1 MWFLERWLEN
11 PKTVKKLVYLLYL
24 SLIIVSLM
32 GVVNQFAP
40 SAEHEVDEA
49 HTEHEAIEEHTEHEA
64 IEEHTEHEAVEEHT
78 EHEAVE
84 EHTEHTPFVFE
95 KIPIFNAIFGLIMSV
110 ILGLG
115 AKAYGHNIVMK
126 EEDYYDR

>member
-24 SLIIVSLM
+24 SLIIVCLM

-78 EHEAVE
+78 EH
-84 EHTEHTPFVFE
+84 TPFVFE
-95 KIPIFNAIFGLIMSV
+95 KIPIFNAIFGLIMCV

>member
-11 PKTVKKLVYLLYL
+11 PATVKKMVYLLYL
-24 SLIIVSLM
+24 SLIVVCLM
-32 GVVNQFAP
+32 GVVNQFAL

-49 HTEHEAIEEHTEHEA
+49 HTEHEALEEHTEHA
-64 IEEHTEHEAVEEHT
+64 
-78 EHEAVE
+78 
-84 EHTEHTPFVFE
+84 PFVFE
-95 KIPIFNAIFGLIMSV
+95 NIPVFNAIFGLIMCV

-115 AKAYGHNIVMK
+115 AKAYGHNLVMK

>member
-1 MWFLERWLEN
+1 MLREEGFNMWFLERWLEN
-11 PKTVKKLVYLLYL
+11 PATVKKLVYLLYL
-24 SLIIVSLM
+24 SLIVVCLM

-40 SAEHEVDEA
+40 SAEHEADEA
-49 HTEHEAIEEHTEHEA
+49 HTEHEAIEEYTEHA
-64 IEEHTEHEAVEEHT
+64 
-78 EHEAVE
+78 
-84 EHTEHTPFVFE
+84 PFVFE
-95 KIPIFNAIFGLIMSV
+95 NIPIFNAIFGLIMCI

>member
-11 PKTVKKLVYLLYL
+11 PATVKKMVYLLYL
-24 SLIIVSLM
+24 SLVIVCLM

-40 SAEHEVDEA
+40 SAEHEADEA
-49 HTEHEAIEEHTEHEA
+49 
-64 IEEHTEHEAVEEHT
+64 HTEHEAVEEHT

-84 EHTEHTPFVFE
+84 EHTEHEAVEEHAEHDPFVFE
-95 KIPIFNAIFGLIMSV
+95 KIPIFNALFGLIMCV

-115 AKAYGHNIVMK
+115 AKAYGHNLVMK

>member
-11 PKTVKKLVYLLYL
+11 PKTVKKMVYLLYL
-24 SLIIVSLM
+24 SLIIVCLM

-40 SAEHEVDEA
+40 SAEHEVHEA
-49 HTEHEAIEEHTEHEA
+49 NTENEAIEEHTEHEAIEEHTEHEA
-64 IEEHTEHEAVEEHT
+64 IEEHTEHD
-78 EHEAVE
+78 
-84 EHTEHTPFVFE
+84 PFVFE
-95 KIPIFNAIFGLIMSV
+95 NIPVFNALFGLIMCV

-115 AKAYGHNIVMK
+115 AKAYGHNLVMK

>member
-11 PKTVKKLVYLLYL
+11 PATVKKMVYLLYL
-24 SLIIVSLM
+24 SLIIVCLM

-40 SAEHEVDEA
+40 SAEHEVHEA
-49 HTEHEAIEEHTEHEA
+49 NTEHEAIEEHTEHEA

-78 EHEAVE
+78 EHD
-84 EHTEHTPFVFE
+84 PFVFE
-95 KIPIFNAIFGLIMSV
+95 KIPIFNALFGLIMCV

-115 AKAYGHNIVMK
+115 AKAYGHNLVMK

>member
-11 PKTVKKLVYLLYL
+11 PATVKKLVYLLYL
-24 SLIIVSLM
+24 SLIIVCLM

-40 SAEHEVDEA
+40 SAEHEVHEA
-49 HTEHEAIEEHTEHEA
+49 PTEHEALEEHAEH
-64 IEEHTEHEAVEEHT
+64 V
-78 EHEAVE
+78 
-84 EHTEHTPFVFE
+84 PFVFE
-95 KIPIFNAIFGLIMSV
+95 KIPIFNAIFGLIMCV

>member
-11 PKTVKKLVYLLYL
+11 PATVKKMVYLLYL
-24 SLIIVSLM
+24 SLIIVCLM

-40 SAEHEVDEA
+40 SAEREVHEA
-49 HTEHEAIEEHTEHEA
+49 LTEHEALEEHA
-64 IEEHTEHEAVEEHT
+64 
-78 EHEAVE
+78 
-84 EHTEHTPFVFE
+84 PFVFE
-95 KIPIFNAIFGLIMSV
+95 KIPIFNAIFGLIMCV

>member
-24 SLIIVSLM
+24 SLIIVCLM
-32 GVVNQFAP
+32 GVVNQFSP

-49 HTEHEAIEEHTEHEA
+49 
-64 IEEHTEHEAVEEHT
+64 HT

-95 KIPIFNAIFGLIMSV
+95 KIPIFNAIFGLIMCV

>member
-11 PKTVKKLVYLLYL
+11 PATVKKMVYLLYL
-24 SLIIVSLM
+24 SLIIVCLM

-40 SAEHEVDEA
+40 SAEHEADGA
-49 HTEHEAIEEHTEHEA
+49 HTEHEAIEEHTEHA
-64 IEEHTEHEAVEEHT
+64 
-78 EHEAVE
+78 
-84 EHTEHTPFVFE
+84 PFVFE
-95 KIPIFNAIFGLIMSV
+95 EIPIFNAIFGLIMCV

-115 AKAYGHNIVMK
+115 AKAYGHNLVMK

>member
-11 PKTVKKLVYLLYL
+11 PATVKKMVYLLYL
-24 SLIIVSLM
+24 SLIIVCLM

-40 SAEHEVDEA
+40 SAEHEADEA
-49 HTEHEAIEEHTEHEA
+49 HTEHEALEEHTEHA
-64 IEEHTEHEAVEEHT
+64 
-78 EHEAVE
+78 
-84 EHTEHTPFVFE
+84 PFVFE
-95 KIPIFNAIFGLIMSV
+95 KIPIFNAIFGLLMCI

-115 AKAYGHNIVMK
+115 AKAYGHNLVMK

>member
-11 PKTVKKLVYLLYL
+11 PETVKKMVYLLYL
-24 SLIIVSLM
+24 SLIIVCLM

-40 SAEHEVDEA
+40 SAEHEVL
-49 HTEHEAIEEHTEHEA
+49 EEHTEHA
-64 IEEHTEHEAVEEHT
+64 
-78 EHEAVE
+78 
-84 EHTEHTPFVFE
+84 PFVFE
-95 KIPIFNAIFGLIMSV
+95 KIPIFNAIFGLILCV

-115 AKAYGHNIVMK
+115 AKAYGHNLVMK

>member
-11 PKTVKKLVYLLYL
+11 PATVKKMVYLLYL
-24 SLIIVSLM
+24 SLIIVCLM

-40 SAEHEVDEA
+40 SAEHESDE
-49 HTEHEAIEEHTEHEA
+49 T
-64 IEEHTEHEAVEEHT
+64 HTEHEAVEEHA
-78 EHEAVE
+78 EHD
-84 EHTEHTPFVFE
+84 PFVFE
-95 KIPIFNAIFGLIMSV
+95 NIPVFNAIFGLIMCL

-115 AKAYGHNIVMK
+115 AKAYGHNLVMK

>member
-24 SLIIVSLM
+24 SLIIVCLM

-40 SAEHEVDEA
+40 SAEHEIDEA

-78 EHEAVE
+78 EH
-84 EHTEHTPFVFE
+84 TPFVFE
-95 KIPIFNAIFGLIMSV
+95 KIPIFNAIFGLIMCV

>member
-11 PKTVKKLVYLLYL
+11 PATVKKMVYLLYL
-24 SLIIVSLM
+24 SLIIVCLM

-40 SAEHEVDEA
+40 PAEHEVNEV
-49 HTEHEAIEEHTEHEA
+49 HEEHA
-64 IEEHTEHEAVEEHT
+64 
-78 EHEAVE
+78 
-84 EHTEHTPFVFE
+84 PFVFE
-95 KIPIFNAIFGLIMSV
+95 KIPIFNAIFGLIMCV